1 MSVFDDAEGE
11 RRRLEGLRHA
21 MGPLLLTALSD
32 PDVVEAFL
40 NPDGSLWAEK
50 FGSMSVIGEM
60 SVSDANVFLR
70 QVASSLPGQEL
81 VGGNAIVEG
90 ELPLDGSRFEGVM
103 PPIVERPAFNIRKKA
118 SKVYPLSDYVRAGIL
133 PFDVA
138 EMLRASII
146 GEENI
151 LVVGGTGSGKTTFC
165 NALLH
170 TMSQEVP
177 DTRMLVME
185 DVRELQCSLRNSVFM
200 RTCESANM
208 QRLSKV
214 MMRMRPDRICAGE
227 VRGGEALEL
236 LKAWNTGHPGGLC
249 TVHANSAYKGL
260 TRLDQLVGEVSRS
273 SQRVLIGEAVQIAVF
288 MARTSTG
295 RRVKE
300 VIRVHRYDP
309 ISQEF
314 EHDMLYEY
322 RGR

>member
-1 MSVFDDAEGE
+1 MDGDGVES
-11 RRRLEGLRHA
+11 RRLEGLRHA
-21 MGPLLLTALSD
+21 MGPMLLAALSD
-32 PDVVEAFL
+32 PDVVEVFL
-40 NPDGSLWAEK
+40 NPDGKLWAEK
-50 FGSMSVIGEM
+50 FGSMAIIGEM
-60 SVSDANVFLR
+60 SISDANVFLR

-81 VGGNAIVEG
+81 VGGNAIIEG
-90 ELPLDGSRFEGVM
+90 ELPLDGSRFEGVV

-118 SKVYPLSDYVRAGIL
+118 SKVYPLAEYVRNGIL

-170 TMSQEVP
+170 TMAQEVP
-177 DTRMLVME
+177 DIRMLVME
-185 DVRELQCSLRNSVFM
+185 DVRELQCSLVNSVFM

-260 TRLDQLVGEVSRS
+260 TRLDQLVGEVSLS

-288 MARTSTG
+288 MARTATG

-300 VIRVHRYDP
+300 VIRVHGYNP
-309 ISQEF
+309 VTQEF
-314 EHDMLYEY
+314 EHEMLYEF